1 MDDFIRAFRRM
12 PGLYVPYLQPFW
24 RQQDIDAAD
33 AFLNSQGVE
42 DVRESLRARL
52 KCQFP
57 SSKEI
62 ILTDTGK
69 SALYVALKMLGVKPH
84 DEVIMPSYCCA
95 SVIASVVRA
104 GCTPVLAD
112 SDQHFNISKES
123 VSEAL
128 TPRSRAIL
136 VPHLFGLKAD
146 SIEAIVALARQYDI
160 AVIEDVAQA
169 FGLQLPHGMPAGSLG
184 DAAIFSAG
192 VGKPIM
198 GPGGGWVVMNRSVAV
213 RPELGAEPVEVGRH
227 RLKLF
232 LRRFWGARAK
242 RGFAEITYALHTRFA
257 ARSQTSD
264 FDVHGWAH
272 KECLVREMSVIDA
285 WFAASQIDTIKDNLE
300 LRRQNSQRWR
310 GLLDGANIQY
320 ATLPNGNIVHA
331 AFLVLFQG
339 RKGVRQAMRFRRQL
353 EHSGIATEP
362 CYMPLHMREYGRH
375 FPRTRMPVTE
385 SMWQS
390 VFALPVRP
398 NLESSDWQWIEKA
411 VKRAGSALAS

>member
-1 MDDFIRAFRRM
+1 MDNFIRAFRRM

-24 RQQDIDAAD
+24 HEQDVYAAN
-33 AFLNSQGVE
+33 AFLNSQAIE
-42 DVRESLRARL
+42 DVRGSLQSRL
-52 KCQFP
+52 KSQFP

-62 ILTDTGK
+62 VLTDSGK
-69 SALYVALKMLGVKPH
+69 SALYVALKMLGVKPQ

-123 VSEAL
+123 VAEAL

-146 SIEAIVALARQYDI
+146 SIEAIVALARRQNI

-169 FGLQLPHGMPAGSLG
+169 FGLQLRDGMPAGSLG

-192 VGKPIM
+192 LGKPIM
-198 GPGGGWVVMNRSVAV
+198 GPGGGWVILNRSIAV
-213 RPELGAEPVEVGRH
+213 RPELGAEPIEASRH

-232 LRRFWGARAK
+232 LRRFWGTRAK
-242 RGFAEITYALHTRFA
+242 RGFAEISYALHARFA
-257 ARSQTSD
+257 ARLLRNG
-264 FDVHGWAH
+264 FDIHRWAH
-272 KECLVREMSVIDA
+272 KECLIREISVVDA
-285 WFAASQIDTIKDNLE
+285 WFAASQIETIKSNLE
-300 LRRQNSQRWR
+300 LRRQNAQRWR
-310 GLLDGANIQY
+310 TLLDAAKVQY
-320 ATLPNGNIVHA
+320 VTLPDMHNVYA

-339 RKGVRQAMRFRRQL
+339 TTSVRQAMRFRKEL

-362 CYMPLHMREYGRH
+362 CYMPLHMRGYGSP

-398 NLESSDWQWIEKA
+398 NLQPADWQRIEKA
-411 VKRAGSALAS
+411 VRRAGSALAS